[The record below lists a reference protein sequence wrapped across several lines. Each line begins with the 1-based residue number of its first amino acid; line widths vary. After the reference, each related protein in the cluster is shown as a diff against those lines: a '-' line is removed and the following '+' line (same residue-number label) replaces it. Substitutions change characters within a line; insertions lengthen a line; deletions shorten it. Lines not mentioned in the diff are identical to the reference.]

1 MNNELIHHGILGM
14 KWGIRRNQKQL
25 GNKQNQTSNS
35 SHNKPIIT
43 KKRALIGSAAI
54 AVGTVA
60 TIAILKKYGHKK
72 ADDVSMTITDLENE
86 QLLQLLQAYMEL
98 KETTNSR

>member
-1 MNNELIHHGILGM
+1 M
-14 KWGIRRNQKQL
+14 KWGIRRNQEQL
-25 GNKQNQTSNS
+25 GNKRNKTSNS

-72 ADDVSMTITDLENE
+72 ADDVGMTITDLENE
-86 QLLQLLQAYMEL
+86 QLLQLLQAYMDL